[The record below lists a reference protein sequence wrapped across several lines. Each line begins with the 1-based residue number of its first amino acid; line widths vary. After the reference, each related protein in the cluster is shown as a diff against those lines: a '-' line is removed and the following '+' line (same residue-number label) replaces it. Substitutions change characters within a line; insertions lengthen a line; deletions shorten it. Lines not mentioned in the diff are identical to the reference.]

1 MIVNSMTAAKF
12 VALLFL
18 ARDIAHRVHLNTRSF
33 SEHMA
38 TNDFY
43 NAIIPLADE
52 FAQKYQGCYDT
63 LLKIPLLT
71 NEYKGNIADVLSKQK
86 EWIEANREAIVPRA
100 NTAMHNIIDEVV
112 GTYDQALY
120 HLRFLK

>member
-1 MIVNSMTAAKF
+1 MNTLYAGKY

-18 ARDIAHRVHLNTRSF
+18 ARDLAHRVHLKTRSF

-43 NAIIPLADE
+43 NAIIPLADD
-52 FAQKYQGCYDT
+52 FAQKFEGCYGVLIDV
-63 LLKIPLLT
+63 PLMA
-71 NEYKGNIADVLSKQK
+71 NEYKGTLLDVLEKHTK
-86 EWIEANREAIVPRA
+86 WIEDNREKICPRE
-100 NTAMHNIIDEVV
+100 NTALHNIIDEAV
-112 GTYDQALY
+112 GVYDQAKY